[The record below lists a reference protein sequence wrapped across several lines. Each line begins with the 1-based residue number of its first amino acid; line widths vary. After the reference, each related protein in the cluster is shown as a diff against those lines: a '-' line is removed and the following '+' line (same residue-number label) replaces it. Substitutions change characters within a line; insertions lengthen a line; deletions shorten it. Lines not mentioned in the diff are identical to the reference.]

1 MSTEPSL
8 ESKKILLVEDEA
20 ITLALTR
27 KILIEAGYTVVSTE
41 DGGSAVSLAM
51 AEKPDLILL
60 DLGLPAADPFT
71 GPHFD
76 GFIVMDWMHRMMKE
90 LNIPIIVV
98 TSQTSAEVRARV
110 LEAGA
115 VAFFT
120 KPADKAKL
128 LTAIQIALVR
138 S

>member
-1 MSTEPSL
+1 MSIEKSL
-8 ESKKILLVEDEA
+8 DSKKILLVEDEE

-27 KILIEAGYTVVSTE
+27 KILIESGYSVVSTQ

-76 GFIVMDWMHRMMKE
+76 GFIIMDWMHRMMKE
-90 LNIPIIVV
+90 LDIPIIVV
-98 TSQTSAEVRARV
+98 TSQTGAEVRAKV

-120 KPADKAKL
+120 KPADTRKL
-128 LTAIQIALVR
+128 LAAIHIALAR